1 MSSGFRCTEDP
12 YDYVQGCLDGS
23 ETTHVV
29 AASLLSRCSFVLLFA
44 KGTFKLELIPRETF
58 AYIRA
63 HDPFCLYSCF
73 PIPKW
78 ADWYCLELTL
88 YRGTLRDTFI
98 MALAYFSA
106 HAYLH
111 GRLLATYDGPIPHM
125 DDMKRDL
132 LPYSLFCYLL
142 EQAHPSDLLTLSVG
156 AIESRDRAI
165 YNPTLRFLTRFDEED
180 FPSLD
185 ERPFVDWV
193 LPKRLTTV
201 LNSTREGENQP

>member
-1 MSSGFRCTEDP
+1 MLIMSSKDP
-12 YDYVQGCLDGS
+12 YDYVQSCLDGS
-23 ETTHVV
+23 ETTHLVT
-29 AASLLSRCSFVLLFA
+29 ASLLSRCSFVLLFA
-44 KGTFKLELIPRETF
+44 QGAFKLELIPCEAF
-58 AYIRA
+58 SYIRA

-78 ADWYCLELTL
+78 ADWYCIELTL
-88 YRGTLRDTFI
+88 YGGTLRDTFI

-125 DDMKRDL
+125 DDMKPDL
-132 LPYSLFCYLL
+132 LRYALFYYLL
-142 EQAHPSDLLTLSVG
+142 DHSNPSDLLTHSVE

-165 YNPTLRFLTRFDEED
+165 YSLTLRFLTRLDEED

-185 ERPFVDWV
+185 EGPFVDWV
-193 LPKRLTTV
+193 LPNRLTAV
-201 LNSTREGENQP
+201 LNWTREGENQP